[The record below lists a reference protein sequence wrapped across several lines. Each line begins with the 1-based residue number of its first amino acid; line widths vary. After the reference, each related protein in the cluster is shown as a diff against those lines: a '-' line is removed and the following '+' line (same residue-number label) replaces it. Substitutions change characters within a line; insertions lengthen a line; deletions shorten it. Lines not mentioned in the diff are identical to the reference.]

1 MHPDGPRARRRPH
14 FGSIA
19 VGILRPR
26 DGALL
31 MLIAG
36 RGAMWSSARPPKGGL
51 RLALAFLLLALA
63 PALAAP
69 DSKRTPAASAACD
82 LETVASGTVQ
92 SVTDGRTFILADGH
106 EVRLPAVEIPAL
118 PAVAAPAPAE
128 SAATT
133 PAEPPQPPPPDPDQ
147 AAAAALRSLLDGRHV
162 ALRASK
168 LVTDRYGR
176 ILADALATRDGYPGS
191 AQKTLLSQGLAFLTT
206 RPGDPGC
213 RAELRAAE
221 RIGRAAKLGLWA
233 DPRYLPRAAEDLAG
247 LSAERGRFTLVEG
260 KVVSV
265 RESGGTIYVN
275 FGRRW
280 SEDFTVTISKR
291 NERQFIDA
299 GLRPSGLSGRRV
311 MVRGWIEE
319 RGGPWIEAAGPEQ
332 IEIIAEK

>member
-1 MHPDGPRARRRPH
+1 MG
-14 FGSIA
+14 
-19 VGILRPR
+19 
-26 DGALL
+26 
-31 MLIAG
+31 
-36 RGAMWSSARPPKGGL
+36 SSARPPKGGL
-51 RLALAFLLLALA
+51 LLASALLLMALTS
-63 PALAAP
+63 ALAAP
-69 DSKRTPAASAACD
+69 DSKRTPAASATCD

-92 SVTDGRTFILADGH
+92 SVTDGRTFVLADGQ
-106 EVRLPAVEIPAL
+106 EVRLPAIEIPAL
-118 PAVAAPAPAE
+118 PAPATPAAPAE
-128 SAATT
+128 SGPSAT
-133 PAEPPQPPPPDPDQ
+133 PDAPPSATSDPD
-147 AAAAALRSLLDGRHV
+147 AAALAALRALMEGRHV

-176 ILADALATRDGYPGS
+176 ILADALASRDGYPAS
-191 AQKTLLSQGLAFLTT
+191 AQKTLLAQGLAFLAV
-206 RPGDPGC
+206 RLAEPGC

-221 RIGRAAKLGLWA
+221 RAGRTAKLGLWA
-233 DPRYLPRAAEDLAG
+233 DPRYIPKQADDVAG

-280 SEDFTVTISKR
+280 SEDFTVTILKR

>member
-1 MHPDGPRARRRPH
+1 
-14 FGSIA
+14 
-19 VGILRPR
+19 
-26 DGALL
+26 
-31 MLIAG
+31 
-36 RGAMWSSARPPKGGL
+36 MWSFARPPRGGL
-51 RLALAFLLLALA
+51 RLAPAFLTLLILT

-69 DSKRTPAASAACD
+69 DSRRTTAPTTCD
-82 LETVASGTVQ
+82 LETVASGTVA
-92 SVTDGRTFILADGH
+92 SITDGRTFVLDDGR

-118 PAVAAPAPAE
+118 PAPPASPAPTD
-128 SAATT
+128 SAAST
-133 PAEPPQPPPPDPDQ
+133 PTDPPQPPPPPHPDADA
-147 AAAAALRSLLDGRHV
+147 AAAAALRTFLEGRRV

-206 RPGDPGC
+206 RAAEPGC

-233 DPRYLPRAAEDLAG
+233 DPRYLPRQADDVAG

-280 SEDFTVTISKR
+280 SEDFTVTILKR
-291 NERQFIDA
+291 NERQFSES
-299 GLRPSGLSGRRV
+299 GLRPSGLAGRRV

-319 RGGPWIEAAGPEQ
+319 RGGPWIEAVAPEQ

>member
-1 MHPDGPRARRRPH
+1 MPSVRPDAMA
-14 FGSIA
+14 SI
-19 VGILRPR
+19 
-26 DGALL
+26 
-31 MLIAG
+31 
-36 RGAMWSSARPPKGGL
+36 ARPPL
-51 RLALAFLLLALA
+51 SALPTAALIALLA
-63 PALAAP
+63 PALANAAP
-69 DSKRTPAASAACD
+69 ESKRANPVSAPCNPD
-82 LETVASGTVQ
+82 MVASGTVA
-92 SVTDGRTFILADGH
+92 SVIDGRTFVLDDGH
-106 EVRLPAVEIPAL
+106 EVRLPAVEIPTL
-118 PAVAAPAPAE
+118 AAPAPADSAA
-128 SAATT
+128 SAATD
-133 PAEPPQPPPPDPDQ
+133 PPKPPLPPPSDPDA
-147 AAAAALRSLLDGRHV
+147 AAAAALRTLLEGRHV

-176 ILADALATRDGYPGS
+176 ILADALATRDGYPAS

-206 RPGDPGC
+206 RLAEPGC

-221 RIGRAAKLGLWA
+221 RAGRTAKLGLWA
-233 DPRYLPRAAEDLAG
+233 DPRYLPRAADDLAG

-275 FGRRW
+275 FGKRW
-280 SEDFTVTISKR
+280 SEDFTVTILKR
-291 NERQFIDA
+291 NERQFIEA

>member
-1 MHPDGPRARRRPH
+1 M
-14 FGSIA
+14 GS
-19 VGILRPR
+19 VT
-26 DGALL
+26 
-31 MLIAG
+31 
-36 RGAMWSSARPPKGGL
+36 RPPKGGL
-51 RLALAFLLLALA
+51 RLAPAFLALLAL
-63 PALAAP
+63 
-69 DSKRTPAASAACD
+69 TPAAAAPRTTPAANCD
-82 LETVASGTVQ
+82 LETVASGTVA
-92 SVTDGRTFILADGH
+92 SVTDGRTFVLDDGR

-118 PAVAAPAPAE
+118 PAPPNP
-128 SAATT
+128 SAAAAVPTDS
-133 PAEPPQPPPPDPDQ
+133 PAAAATEPPQPAQPPPSDADQ
-147 AAAAALRSLLDGRHV
+147 VAAAALRSLLEHRRV

-176 ILADALATRDGYPGS
+176 ILADALATRDGYPAS

-206 RPGDPGC
+206 RPSEPGC
-213 RAELRAAE
+213 MAELRAAE
-221 RIGRAAKLGLWA
+221 RIGRTSKLGLWT
-233 DPRYLPRAAEDLAG
+233 DPRYLPRQADDVAG
-247 LSAERGRFTLVEG
+247 LSAERGRFALVEG

-280 SEDFTVTISKR
+280 SEDFTVTILKR

-319 RGGPWIEAAGPEQ
+319 RGGPWIEAAGPGQ

>member
-1 MHPDGPRARRRPH
+1 
-14 FGSIA
+14 
-19 VGILRPR
+19 
-26 DGALL
+26 
-31 MLIAG
+31 
-36 RGAMWSSARPPKGGL
+36 MWSFARPPRGGL
-51 RLALAFLLLALA
+51 RLAPAFLTLLILT

-69 DSKRTPAASAACD
+69 DSRRTTAPTTCD
-82 LETVASGTVQ
+82 LETVASGTVA
-92 SVTDGRTFILADGH
+92 SITDGRTFVLDDGR

-118 PAVAAPAPAE
+118 PAPPASPAPTD
-128 SAATT
+128 SAAST
-133 PAEPPQPPPPDPDQ
+133 PTDPPQPPPPPHPDADA
-147 AAAAALRSLLDGRHV
+147 AAAAALRTLLEGRRV

-206 RPGDPGC
+206 RAAEPGC

-233 DPRYLPRAAEDLAG
+233 DPRYLPRQADDVAG

-275 FGRRW
+275 FGKRW
-280 SEDFTVTISKR
+280 SEDFTVTILKR
-291 NERQFIDA
+291 NERQFIEA

-319 RGGPWIEAAGPEQ
+319 RGGPWIEAVAPEQ